1 MKMAH
6 EYADCRNVEAW
17 ALVVDGRHAGRI
29 IHVSL
34 PTSDVVTIYRYF
46 RLLPNT
52 GPEVPGRPEAT
63 PVWGDHVDQQLKPI
77 TAKSYGKQVTYEAAV
92 REALR
97 ERAKMTDDEWNTTFG
112 HMHWTNV
119 LGYFK
124 IEAFEAL

>member
-6 EYADCRNVEAW
+6 EYADCRNVEAR

-46 RLLPNT
+46 RYLADGKTEAWGGPNRDL
-52 GPEVPGRPEAT
+52 G
-63 PVWGDHVDQQLKPI
+63 PI
-77 TAKSYGKQVTYEAAV
+77 TVKAQGGQVAYDAAV

-97 ERAKMTDDEWNTTFG
+97 ERANLSNEEWERTFG
-112 HMHWTNV
+112 HAHWTNV
-119 LGYFK
+119 LLYYD
-124 IEAFEAL
+124 IEVFQAL